1 IITVALGF
9 YAVYHKVASGKTF
22 HVTDH
27 DSGHDEGVLEL
38 HRSDLDQ
45 FRAFLR
51 SLVMHAA
58 VGTALGGVATLVGE
72 PQNLLIGTIAGWDFQ
87 EFFVRMA
94 PVSVP
99 VFFVG
104 FSVCVAVEKLKLLGY
119 GAPLPE
125 AVRHVLDRKSVV

>member
-9 YAVYHKVASGKTF
+9 YAVYHKVASGKAF
-22 HVTDH
+22 HTTEH
-27 DSGHDEGVLEL
+27 DSSRDEGVLEL

-72 PQNLLIGTIAGWDFQ
+72 PQNLLIGTVAGW
-87 EFFVRMA
+87 EFVEFYLRMA
-94 PVSVP
+94 PVSMP
-99 VFFVG
+99 VLFAG
-104 FSVCVAVEKLKLLGY
+104 LTTCVLLEKLRLFGY
-119 GAPLPE
+119 GTELS
-125 AVRHVLDRKSVV
+125 DN